1 MLHNI
6 INEQGHWLGVRD
18 NISRVIE
25 YFSHGFLIIFLLKGN
40 SRRLS
45 VRT

>member
-18 NISRVIE
+18 DISRGNE
-25 YFSHGFLIIFLLKGN
+25 YFSHGFLYISGFWCLNLMK
-40 SRRLS
+40 
-45 VRT
+45 

>member
-18 NISRVIE
+18 DILGGNE
-25 YFSHGFLIIFLLKGN
+25 YFFAWFPLK
-40 SRRLS
+40 L
-45 VRT
+45 